1 MDLFDLPIYGPTPE
15 EVRQVVE
22 EEGSFTLQTL
32 DTVRIGWDANH
43 QENVDDATVDSKTR
57 AKFVTKSI
65 RAVFEPL
72 LSAKFGEVI
81 MDDLFFRFTVIVGQL
96 IDMELEPLEYTNVIV
111 SMTKDS

>member
-1 MDLFDLPIYGPTPE
+1 LDLFDLPIYGPTPE

-22 EEGSFTLQTL
+22 EEGSFTLKTL
-32 DTVRIGWDANH
+32 DTVRIGWDANL
-43 QENVDDATVDSKTR
+43 QENIDDAIVDSKTR
-57 AKFVTKSI
+57 AKLVAKSL

-81 MDDLFFRFTVIVGQL
+81 MDELFFRFAMIVAQL

-111 SMTKDS
+111 SMTKDC